1 VIAGTGF
8 QAVWA
13 FSVEPLNQPRFEFLY
28 GPEGRWV
35 QLFRRAPG
43 YLGTELL
50 RDRADPTRYLTID
63 RWESADAFRAF
74 QTQFASEYQE
84 LDRECEGLTAR
95 ESAAGEYESL
105 PGQPG

>member
-1 VIAGTGF
+1 MADAGF
-8 QAVWA
+8 QAIWA
-13 FSVEPLNQPRFEFLY
+13 FSVERANQRQFESLY

-63 RWESADAFRAF
+63 RWASADAYRDFRA
-74 QTQFASEYQE
+74 QFAGEYQA

-95 ESAAGEYESL
+95 ESALGEYETV
-105 PGQPG
+105 PRQAG

>member
-1 VIAGTGF
+1 MAGSGF

-13 FSVEPLNQPRFEFLY
+13 FAVEPANRMRFESLY
-28 GPEGRWV
+28 GPEGQWV

-63 RWESADAFRAF
+63 HWESAGAYRAF
-74 QTQFASEYQE
+74 KVRFAGEYQA

-95 ESAAGEYESL
+95 ESALGEYETV
-105 PGQPG
+105 PGRAG